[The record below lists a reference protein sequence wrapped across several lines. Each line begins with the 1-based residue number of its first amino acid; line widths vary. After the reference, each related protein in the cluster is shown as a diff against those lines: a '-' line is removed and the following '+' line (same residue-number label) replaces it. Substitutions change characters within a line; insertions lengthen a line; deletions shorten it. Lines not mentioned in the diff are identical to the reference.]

1 MSLGTPW
8 RWFDFA
14 VRNTLRNR
22 RRSLVTVSVAALGT
36 AAILVAGGFALST
49 YESLAQM
56 SARLSG
62 HLILGQPAQFE
73 QDEDTPLQHG
83 LDDPVALG
91 QQLRA
96 DPAVRFVLPRI
107 TFSGLISNGDKSTVM
122 LASGIDPDS
131 EFAVKG
137 PFLKVVA
144 GDVLSSGTKE
154 AEVML
159 GEALAKSLKAE
170 PGTSLTMLASTTEGA
185 LNAVDV
191 RVKGIFATGTPE
203 IDKRAVMT
211 DIATAQRLLV
221 TERVSTLGVYLNR
234 MADTPGAQ
242 ARLAAA
248 FPTLTVQT
256 WLDQA
261 AMYKSVRA
269 LYNIIFGALGAII
282 GVIVVFVVANA
293 MAASIVERTREI
305 GTLRTLGTM
314 PSQLLR
320 SLSLE
325 GLVLGGCGALIG
337 AAVAAGISVFLYLVP
352 VQMPPPP
359 GRSTGYPLV
368 VSIDAGLYA
377 AVAVAMVV
385 LAMLASAW
393 IARRTVNRPLVA
405 ALAHT

>member
-1 MSLGTPW
+1 MSLGTTW

-22 RRSLVTVSVAALGT
+22 RRSLVTVCVAALGT

-91 QQLRA
+91 KQLRA
-96 DPAVRFVLPRI
+96 DPDVRFVLPRI

-170 PGTSLTMLASTTEGA
+170 PGTRLTMLASTTEGA
-185 LNAVDV
+185 LNAIDV

-234 MADTPGAQ
+234 MTDTSGAQ

-305 GTLRTLGTM
+305 GTLRTLGTL

-337 AAVAAGISVFLYLVP
+337 AAAAAGISVFLYLVP

>member
-1 MSLGTPW
+1 MNG
-8 RWFDFA
+8 RWLDFA

-73 QDEDTPLQHG
+73 RDEDTPLQHG
-83 LDDPVALG
+83 LDDPVALAG
-91 QQLRA
+91 QLRV
-96 DPAVRFVLPRI
+96 DPDVRFVLPRI
-107 TFSGLISNGDKSTVM
+107 TFSGLVSNGDKSTVM

-144 GDVLSSGTKE
+144 GDVLSSGSKE

-159 GEALAKSLKAE
+159 GEALAKSLKAG
-170 PGTSLTMLASTTEGA
+170 PGTSLTLLASTTEGA
-185 LNAVDV
+185 LNAIDV

-221 TERVSTLGVYLNR
+221 TDRVSTFGVYLNR
-234 MADTPGAQ
+234 MTDTPGAQ
-242 ARLAAA
+242 ARLATA
-248 FPTLTVQT
+248 FPELTVQT

-269 LYNIIFGALGAII
+269 LYNIIFGALGTII

-305 GTLRTLGTM
+305 GTLRTLGTL

-325 GLVLGGCGALIG
+325 GLVLGGCGAVIG
-337 AAVAAGISVFLYLVP
+337 AAVAACISVFLYLVP

-377 AVAVAMVV
+377 AVAAAMVA

>member
-1 MSLGTPW
+1 MSLHTTW

-83 LDDPVALG
+83 LDDPVSLG

-96 DPAVRFVLPRI
+96 DPDVRFVLPRI
-107 TFSGLISNGDKSTVM
+107 TFNGLISNGDKSTVM
-122 LASGIDPDS
+122 IASGIDPDS

-144 GDVLSSGTKE
+144 GDVLTSGTKE
-154 AEVML
+154 SEVML

-170 PGTSLTMLASTTEGA
+170 PGSTLTMLASTTEGA
-185 LNAVDV
+185 LNAIDV
-191 RVKGIFATGTPE
+191 RVKGIFVTGTPE
-203 IDKRAVMT
+203 IDRRAVMT

-221 TERVSTLGVYLNR
+221 TDRVSTLGVYLNR
-234 MADTPGAQ
+234 MTDTPGAQ

-248 FPTLTVQT
+248 FPKLAVQT

-305 GTLRTLGTM
+305 GTLRTLGTL

-337 AAVAAGISVFLYLVP
+337 AAVAASVSIFLYLVP

-377 AVAVAMVV
+377 AVALAMVV

>member
-1 MSLGTPW
+1 M
-8 RWFDFA
+8 
-14 VRNTLRNR
+14 
-22 RRSLVTVSVAALGT
+22 
-36 AAILVAGGFALST
+36 
-49 YESLAQM
+49 
-56 SARLSG
+56 
-62 HLILGQPAQFE
+62 
-73 QDEDTPLQHG
+73 
-83 LDDPVALG
+83 
-91 QQLRA
+91 
-96 DPAVRFVLPRI
+96 
-107 TFSGLISNGDKSTVM
+107 
-122 LASGIDPDS
+122 
-131 EFAVKG
+131 
-137 PFLKVVA
+137 
-144 GDVLSSGTKE
+144 
-154 AEVML
+154 
-159 GEALAKSLKAE
+159 
-170 PGTSLTMLASTTEGA
+170 
-185 LNAVDV
+185 
-191 RVKGIFATGTPE
+191 
-203 IDKRAVMT
+203 
-211 DIATAQRLLV
+211 
-221 TERVSTLGVYLNR
+221 
-234 MADTPGAQ
+234 
-242 ARLAAA
+242 
-248 FPTLTVQT
+248 
-256 WLDQA
+256 
-261 AMYKSVRA
+261 RA

>member
-1 MSLGTPW
+1 MNGLW

-22 RRSLVTVSVAALGT
+22 RRSTVSVAVAALGT

-49 YESLAQM
+49 YQSLAQM
-56 SARLSG
+56 SARSTG
-62 HLILGQPAQFE
+62 HLVLGLPAQFTE
-73 QDEDTPLQHG
+73 DEDTPLQHG
-83 LDDPVALG
+83 LQQPLALRDA
-91 QQLRA
+91 LLA

-107 TFSGLISNGDKSTVM
+107 GFNGLISNGDKSTVM
-122 LASGIDPDS
+122 IGTGIDPDA

-137 PFLKVVA
+137 PFVKVVA
-144 GDVLSSGTKE
+144 GSVLSAGGPT

-159 GEALAKSLKAE
+159 GEALARSLKAV
-170 PGTSLTMLASTTEGA
+170 PGTGLTLLASTTDGA
-185 LNAVDV
+185 LNAIDV
-191 RVKGIFATGTPE
+191 QVKGIFATGTPE
-203 IDKRAVMT
+203 YDKRAVMT
-211 DIATAQRLLV
+211 DVATAQRLLA
-221 TERVSTLGVYLNR
+221 TDRVSTLGVFLDG
-234 MADTPGAQ
+234 MDSIAS
-242 ARLAAA
+242 ARARIAKANPSLA
-248 FPTLTVQT
+248 VQT

-261 AMYKSVRA
+261 TMYKSVRA
-269 LYNIIFGALGAII
+269 LYNIIFGALGVII

-305 GTLRTLGTM
+305 GTLRTLGTL

-325 GLVLGGCGALIG
+325 GLVLGGAGALLG
-337 AAVAAGISVFLYLVP
+337 ALAAAGLSVFLRVVP

-368 VSIDAGLYA
+368 VTIDPTLYL
-377 AVAVAMVV
+377 AVAGAMVL

-393 IARRTVNRPLVA
+393 IARRTVRRPVVA

>member
-1 MSLGTPW
+1 MNG
-8 RWFDFA
+8 RWLDFA

-22 RRSLVTVSVAALGT
+22 RRSLVTVSVAALGA

-73 QDEDTPLQHG
+73 RDEDTPLQHG
-83 LDDPVALG
+83 LDGPVALAG
-91 QQLRA
+91 QLRA
-96 DPAVRFVLPRI
+96 DPDVRFVLPRI
-107 TFSGLISNGDKSTVM
+107 TFSGLVSNGDKSTVM

-144 GDVLSSGTKE
+144 GDVLSSGSKE

-159 GEALAKSLKAE
+159 GEALAKSLKAG
-170 PGTSLTMLASTTEGA
+170 PGTSLTLLASTTEGA
-185 LNAVDV
+185 LNAIDV

-221 TERVSTLGVYLNR
+221 TDRVSTFGVYLNR
-234 MADTPGAQ
+234 MTDTPGAQ
-242 ARLAAA
+242 ARLATA
-248 FPTLTVQT
+248 FPELTVQT

-269 LYNIIFGALGAII
+269 LYNIIFGALGTII

-305 GTLRTLGTM
+305 GTLRTLGTL

-325 GLVLGGCGALIG
+325 GLVLGGCGAVIG
-337 AAVAAGISVFLYLVP
+337 AAVAACISVFLYLVP

-377 AVAVAMVV
+377 AVAAAMVA

>member
-185 LNAVDV
+185 LNAIDV

>member
-1 MSLGTPW
+1 MNW

-62 HLILGQPAQFE
+62 HLILGQPAQFD

-91 QQLRA
+91 RQLRA
-96 DPAVRFVLPRI
+96 DPDVRFVLPRI

-144 GDVLSSGTKE
+144 GDVLTSGTKE

-170 PGTSLTMLASTTEGA
+170 PGTRLTMLASTTEGA
-185 LNAVDV
+185 LNAIDV
-191 RVKGIFATGTPE
+191 RVKGSFVTGTPE

-211 DIATAQRLLV
+211 DIATAQRLLA
-221 TERVSTLGVYLNR
+221 TERVSTLGVFLNR
-234 MADTPGAQ
+234 MTDTPGAH

-261 AMYKSVRA
+261 TMYKSVRA

-305 GTLRTLGTM
+305 GTLRTLGTL

-325 GLVLGGCGALIG
+325 GLVLGGCGTLIG

-368 VSIDAGLYA
+368 VSIDPGLYA

>member
-91 QQLRA
+91 KQLRA
-96 DPAVRFVLPRI
+96 DPDVRFVLPRI

-185 LNAVDV
+185 LNAIDV

-211 DIATAQRLLV
+211 DIVTAQRLLV

>member
-1 MSLGTPW
+1 MSLGTTW

-91 QQLRA
+91 KQLRA
-96 DPAVRFVLPRI
+96 DPDVRFVLPRI

-144 GDVLSSGTKE
+144 GDVLSSGSKD

-159 GEALAKSLKAE
+159 GEALAKSLKAG

-185 LNAVDV
+185 LNAIDV

-234 MADTPGAQ
+234 MTDTPGTQ
-242 ARLAAA
+242 ARLATA

-282 GVIVVFVVANA
+282 GMIVVFVVANA

-305 GTLRTLGTM
+305 GTLRTLGTL

-377 AVAVAMVV
+377 AVALAMVV

>member
-62 HLILGQPAQFE
+62 HLILGHPAQFE

-185 LNAVDV
+185 LNAIDV

-211 DIATAQRLLV
+211 DIVTAQRLLV

>member
-62 HLILGQPAQFE
+62 HLILGHPAQFE

-185 LNAVDV
+185 LNAIDV

-248 FPTLTVQT
+248 FPKLTVQT